1 MLDDSEFVS
10 FLQAVVFFIIEL
22 VIDKLLYNALI
33 CDCPSNDQKLDSEET
48 ITELYNS
55 VMKTTVK
62 NPLPFRLQFVDTSF
76 IVRRAHALTER

>member
-62 NPLPFRLQFVDTSF
+62 KC
-76 IVRRAHALTER
+76 